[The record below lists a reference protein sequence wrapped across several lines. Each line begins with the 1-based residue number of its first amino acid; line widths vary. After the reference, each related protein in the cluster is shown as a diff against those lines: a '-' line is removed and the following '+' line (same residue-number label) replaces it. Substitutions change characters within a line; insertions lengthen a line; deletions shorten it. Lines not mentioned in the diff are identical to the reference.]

1 MMAGELRAA
10 VETREA
16 VPALP
21 SAMLAA
27 ANINP
32 ATLLATDY
40 LNHFNEIV
48 MLLEILPSV
57 PELADDVL
65 AWQPR
70 GYRAYFEGSSFKE
83 KALAILA
90 YEQADR
96 SLRRRLEA
104 VVEEMNRRILAAQ
117 DAVREA
123 VASQSLF
130 LLDPLASLATTELR
144 PLIDQASGLINGRVV
159 RATEEPLGHP
169 SAQDAID
176 ALFE

>member
-1 MMAGELRAA
+1 MAGEQRTAVGTKETAA
-10 VETREA
+10 V
-16 VPALP
+16 LP

-96 SLRRRLEA
+96 SLRRRLDA
-104 VVEEMNRRILAAQ
+104 VVDDLDRRILAAQ
-117 DAVREA
+117 DAVRGA

-130 LLDPLASLATTELR
+130 LLEPLASLATTELR
-144 PLIDQASGLINGRVV
+144 PLIDRANGLINGRTE
-159 RATEEPLGHP
+159 RATDTPLDHP

>member
-1 MMAGELRAA
+1 MAGEQRTA
-10 VETREA
+10 VGAKETVA
-16 VPALP
+16 VLP
-21 SAMLAA
+21 SDMLAA

-57 PELADDVL
+57 PELADDVM

-96 SLRRRLEA
+96 SLRRRLDA
-104 VVEEMNRRILAAQ
+104 VVDELDRRILAAQ

-144 PLIDQASGLINGRVV
+144 PLIDQASGLINGRMEL
-159 RATEEPLGHP
+159 ATDTSLDHP